1 MDSVQRKLQHRTAW
15 ILYDFVSFEF
25 MLRVANDLIYFPA
38 RVLRLL
44 ATHHIFVE
52 PSPDVFKNNRLSSL
66 MDTTKSV
73 ENIKAK

>member
-1 MDSVQRKLQHRTAW
+1 
-15 ILYDFVSFEF
+15 
-25 MLRVANDLIYFPA
+25 MLRIANYLIYFAA

-73 ENIKAK
+73 EDIKAK